1 MKNLYRYLSLP
12 VFFTMLLTVAIAQ
25 EDAKVEIVVT
35 QIADNIYVLSGPGG
49 NIGLSVGDE
58 AVFLIDDKYAPVIPA
73 IKKGV
78 AKVTDRPVS
87 LIVNTH
93 WHGDHTGGN
102 EDFRND
108 GAIIISHDNV
118 RKRMSTEQFRSVFN
132 RTTPP
137 SPDAALPVVTFDDDL
152 TMYIN
157 DDVIRVVHVPH
168 AHTDGDSVLK
178 FQNANVIHTGDV
190 VFNGVYPY
198 IDVDSGGSVLGIIN
212 AVELILAMSDDDTKY
227 IPGHGSVTATR
238 DDLRAYLSMLI
249 TVRDR
254 VSQMIRD
261 GKTIEEVQA
270 SDASAEYDA
279 EWAWNF
285 INPELFKK
293 LVYLSLAP
301 SGEPDRI
308 PGETEEAAH
317 KD

>member
-1 MKNLYRYLSLP
+1 MKTLCRYLSFPVIFCVLLP
-12 VFFTMLLTVAIAQ
+12 MAIAQ
-25 EDAKVEIVVT
+25 ENTTVEIVVS
-35 QIADNIYVLSGPGG
+35 QIADHIYVLSGPGG
-49 NIGLSVGDE
+49 NIGLSVGDD

-73 IKKGV
+73 IKKAV

-87 LIVNTH
+87 VILNTH

-102 EDFRND
+102 EDFRSD

-132 RTTPP
+132 RTTPA
-137 SPDAALPVVTFDDDL
+137 SPDAALPIVTFDDGL
-152 TMYIN
+152 TLHIN
-157 DDVIRVVHVPH
+157 NDVIQAMHVPH
-168 AHTDGDSVLK
+168 AHTDGDTILK
-178 FQNANVIHTGDV
+178 FQNANVVHTGDI

-212 AVELILAMSDDDTKY
+212 AVELIIAMSDDDTVF
-227 IPGHGSVTATR
+227 IPGHGSITATR
-238 DDLRAYLSMLI
+238 DDLRVYLSMLV

-254 VSQMIRD
+254 VSQMITD

-279 EWAWNF
+279 EWTWNF

-301 SGEPDRI
+301 SGEPDRV
-308 PGETEEAAH
+308 PEDSA
-317 KD
+317 D